1 MGAKDP
7 SATVNPEN
15 KEAGLPDQ
23 ERRDRT
29 NRGPFDF
36 AQGKKAAAT

>member
-7 SATVNPEN
+7 SATLNPEN

-23 ERRDRT
+23 GRRDRT
-29 NRGPFDF
+29 NRGPLDF